1 MLLTAQFLAI
11 NTALEMA
18 SLGEILEVLSKSCA
32 IVIAF
37 SRVVGDRYLISGK
50 VIILSINVELVLMFD
65 ECVALNNKNLCQDFS
80 QLNVIPME
88 IIYALLKNDLKKNP
102 QLKEGDFF
110 KFLFLI

>member
-1 MLLTAQFLAI
+1 L
-11 NTALEMA
+11 
-18 SLGEILEVLSKSCA
+18 
-32 IVIAF
+32 
-37 SRVVGDRYLISGK
+37 
-50 VIILSINVELVLMFD
+50 FD